1 LGMWMPGEAMSMLR
15 VIVAD
20 DDPFVRRLIKDALQ
34 AEDVRVIAE
43 ARTGREALELTL
55 HYRPDAVLMDIVM
68 PELDGISATRQILA
82 SAPDQTVLLITG
94 SEEEDMALLSLR
106 AGATGFVTKDL
117 PAEALARVVHAAVR
131 GEAVLSRAQTTQL
144 FEYLRTMPERQAG
157 MRPVKSPLTNRE
169 WEVVVLLADGRSN
182 AEIAGTMFVSIAT
195 VRSHIQSIL
204 RKLGVGSRQE
214 AVAAAERM
222 RKGA

>member
-1 LGMWMPGEAMSMLR
+1 MWMPGEAMSMLR

-144 FEYLRTMPERQAG
+144 VDYLRTMPERQAG

-222 RKGA
+222 RKSA